1 MEINELLNEVLS
13 AERRAA
19 EIASEAKSNA
29 REIVMKAESDAKQ
42 YIAKAKEDIKADLDR
57 ILAFLETA
65 TPAVVNIN
73 VNNGGVTGI
82 EDVEAAGADKLVN
95 VVTLDGVTVKAGV
108 KKSEALDGL
117 QKGIYIVDGEKYAV
131 K

>member
-42 YIAKAKEDIKADLDR
+42 YIAKAKEEKTRPTMILLHTVKSYGYIPGEGIKANHSMPVSKEKAEEAIAAL
-57 ILAFLETA
+57 LERE
-65 TPAVVNIN
+65 
-73 VNNGGVTGI
+73 GG
-82 EDVEAAGADKLVN
+82 
-95 VVTLDGVTVKAGV
+95 KA
-108 KKSEALDGL
+108 
-117 QKGIYIVDGEKYAV
+117 
-131 K
+131 

>member
-42 YIAKAKEDIKADLDR
+42 YIAKAKEDVKA
-57 ILAFLETA
+57 A
-65 TPAVVNIN
+65 
-73 VNNGGVTGI
+73 NNAARAAADG
-82 EDVEAAGADKLVN
+82 EAARLTEKLIEGSSESVAPDTAEA
-95 VVTLDGVTVKAGV
+95 VRTLT
-108 KKSEALDGL
+108 
-117 QKGIYIVDGEKYAV
+117 EKYKA
-131 K
+131 KYGCR